1 MEESKI
7 KLSPDGKTVYEVY
20 DVDNLVIPEGV
31 TKIDKCAATQ
41 RMIVTVEIPDS
52 VEEIGKEAFRICRDL
67 QSVTIGAGVK
77 KMGNEAFAGCNK
89 LKTVTIREG
98 AKVVGADAFTR
109 CEALENISLPS
120 TLTKIGA
127 FAFSRCTA
135 LTSIVIPAK
144 VKTLGE
150 LAFSGCSALKSVT
163 ILSGAVTG
171 ETFLM
176 AINNCPVEVVR
187 IPAAFVDKFK
197 ETFTA
202 DISIETI

>member
-1 MEESKI
+1 MADSKI

-20 DVDNLVIPEGV
+20 DVENLVIPEGV
-31 TKIDKCAATQ
+31 IKIDRCAASQ
-41 RMIVTVEIPDS
+41 RAIVTVEIPDS
-52 VEEIGKEAFRICRDL
+52 VEEIGKEAFRICRSL
-67 QSVTIGAGVK
+67 QSVTIGACVK
-77 KMGNEAFAGCNK
+77 KMGNEAFAGCDK
-89 LKTVTIREG
+89 LKTVIIREG
-98 AKVVGADAFTR
+98 AKVIGADAFTR
-109 CEALENISLPS
+109 CEALESISLPS
-120 TLTKIGA
+120 TLTKIGT

-150 LAFSGCSALKSVT
+150 LAFSGCSALKNVT

-176 AINNCPVEVVR
+176 AFKNCPIEIVR

-202 DISIETI
+202 DIPIETI